1 VVFFERRFPDALG
14 NGAVMTASGFGV
26 VTVLPVAVVVVVLM
40 ACLMCSSWSFDVV
53 EGVLVVVNGAWYHAL
68 VNVLEVVA
76 EALVRVAAL
85 AGVGQ
90 VDAAAVHALL
100 DVAGVVLGA
109 LGAALDG
116 ERAHVLVL
124 RALRH
129 EKGGPRRRHRV

>member
-1 VVFFERRFPDALG
+1 
-14 NGAVMTASGFGV
+14 MTASGFGV
-26 VTVLPVAVVVVVLM
+26 VTVLPVAVVVVVVVMLM

-76 EALVRVAAL
+76 EALVVAAL

-116 ERAHVLVL
+116 ERALVLVL